1 MCSSNLKSQGS
12 SVSYLKFI
20 TRYVTYK
27 FNNKLR
33 KQAHQK
39 GIDLCFLISSLIF
52 LLLIA
57 LNKSAL
63 ETHVNIFC
71 QMTCEHYSVVS
82 FKHQTI

>member
-1 MCSSNLKSQGS
+1 M
-12 SVSYLKFI
+12 
-20 TRYVTYK
+20 TYK

-33 KQAHQK
+33 KHEHQK
-39 GIDLCFLISSLIF
+39 GIDLCFLIPSLIF

-57 LNKSAL
+57 LNNSAL
-63 ETHVNIFC
+63 DTHVNIFG